1 MAPSQVVESQI
12 PSDKMSPTQE
22 NKPPIPVGAG
32 PKKAMETY
40 FAGPNHLEFRQ
51 RSSSAS
57 RSTRTFS
64 RGSTPSRDAAN
75 VKTGASGCPEGAID
89 PEILKSALKKIP
101 SVEKI
106 AIRPTPPRSR
116 SISRSNSPLPEEEL
130 LDESLPDFYKVTLK
144 TTERT
149 GSQTRDILLGG
160 NRLSRGATPT
170 GDASVPEFR
179 RVALRRTPSREQL
192 TDEQAHKRSTLK
204 KSTVMEAS
212 SMSSSNT
219 NLSRSASFTSLT
231 AINKTVLSR
240 RNSTA
245 SEDKQQPEFKGV
257 VLKKT
262 GSKPG
267 SRAGSPTRLDS
278 GSRGEMSAS
287 AASLLKKVEMSSS
300 SSSRRGSATS
310 ETTAE
315 FANVSLKKA
324 KRVQGDQSK
333 FAVEQVS
340 LKPIPVGE
348 GEETTVSSSSM
359 GMRREERAS
368 SVTRQRVLRETK
380 FEANDEEYHDIK
392 SSLDRLKKKD
402 ASPAQALSVEDD
414 AAEGKKK
421 APHKPALAEDDAAAK
436 PLVFRRPKRLARE
449 EEEAEKVQLKPIDRQ
464 KSSKDNTPAIDDD
477 DDDEVARSLALRR
490 SKRTAQ
496 EKEQVEKVQLK
507 QVNQE
512 KSSKDESITK
522 DEAAILSLAEK
533 KQEKLTQQQD
543 AERIQP
549 ESVKTKKSSKDAS
562 PAEDDAAAKPV
573 AYRRPKKLPKEEE
586 DEAEKVHLKPIS
598 REKKT
603 FTSSIECLKKATEEE
618 ERQEMKM
625 KMERPVLLRKTSYTS
640 SLDNIAIGGEEQKQ
654 VHLICFSKENSGST
668 SEVAENNKPPLL
680 RKMSFTSSLDN
691 IAIGREEREK
701 VHLSCF
707 SKEMGSNVDLVQVC
721 QEQEEGKHEVKIEF
735 KIEENDIKKS
745 EKPIGQKENDRQL
758 EEDVTE
764 RIVEK
769 RLSWMAAA
777 EAEQSTEEAVEESVE
792 EVIEERLCATET
804 AVEGGA
810 GISRLQAEENH
821 QEDEEESEEEM
832 EEEIVEEVTTT
843 LQKIR
848 KAPSIDGLFQ
858 RQDVQAAFTFTLPF
872 QNEQPTTKL
881 SLEIPSLS

>member
-1 MAPSQVVESQI
+1 M
-12 PSDKMSPTQE
+12 
-22 NKPPIPVGAG
+22 
-32 PKKAMETY
+32 
-40 FAGPNHLEFRQ
+40 
-51 RSSSAS
+51 
-57 RSTRTFS
+57 
-64 RGSTPSRDAAN
+64 
-75 VKTGASGCPEGAID
+75 
-89 PEILKSALKKIP
+89 
-101 SVEKI
+101 
-106 AIRPTPPRSR
+106 
-116 SISRSNSPLPEEEL
+116 
-130 LDESLPDFYKVTLK
+130 
-144 TTERT
+144 TERT

-192 TDEQAHKRSTLK
+192 TDEQAHKRSTFK

-219 NLSRSASFTSLT
+219 NLSRSASFTSVT

-240 RNSTA
+240 RDSTA

-300 SSSRRGSATS
+300 ASSRRGSATS

-324 KRVQGDQSK
+324 KRVQGDQNK
-333 FAVEQVS
+333 FEVEQVS

-421 APHKPALAEDDAAAK
+421 APHKPALAAEDDAAAK

-449 EEEAEKVQLKPIDRQ
+449 EKEAEKVQLKPIDRQ
-464 KSSKDNTPAIDDD
+464 KSSQDNTPAIDDD

-573 AYRRPKKLPKEEE
+573 AYRRPKMLPKEEE
-586 DEAEKVHLKPIS
+586 DEAERVHLKPIS

-654 VHLICFSKENSGST
+654 V
-668 SEVAENNKPPLL
+668 
-680 RKMSFTSSLDN
+680 
-691 IAIGREEREK
+691 
-701 VHLSCF
+701 
-707 SKEMGSNVDLVQVC
+707 Q
-721 QEQEEGKHEVKIEF
+721 
-735 KIEENDIKKS
+735 
-745 EKPIGQKENDRQL
+745 
-758 EEDVTE
+758 
-764 RIVEK
+764 
-769 RLSWMAAA
+769 
-777 EAEQSTEEAVEESVE
+777 
-792 EVIEERLCATET
+792 
-804 AVEGGA
+804 
-810 GISRLQAEENH
+810 
-821 QEDEEESEEEM
+821 
-832 EEEIVEEVTTT
+832 
-843 LQKIR
+843 
-848 KAPSIDGLFQ
+848 
-858 RQDVQAAFTFTLPF
+858 
-872 QNEQPTTKL
+872 
-881 SLEIPSLS
+881 

>member
-1 MAPSQVVESQI
+1 M
-12 PSDKMSPTQE
+12 
-22 NKPPIPVGAG
+22 G
-32 PKKAMETY
+32 
-40 FAGPNHLEFRQ
+40 
-51 RSSSAS
+51 
-57 RSTRTFS
+57 
-64 RGSTPSRDAAN
+64 
-75 VKTGASGCPEGAID
+75 
-89 PEILKSALKKIP
+89 
-101 SVEKI
+101 
-106 AIRPTPPRSR
+106 
-116 SISRSNSPLPEEEL
+116 
-130 LDESLPDFYKVTLK
+130 
-144 TTERT
+144 
-149 GSQTRDILLGG
+149 
-160 NRLSRGATPT
+160 
-170 GDASVPEFR
+170 
-179 RVALRRTPSREQL
+179 
-192 TDEQAHKRSTLK
+192 
-204 KSTVMEAS
+204 
-212 SMSSSNT
+212 
-219 NLSRSASFTSLT
+219 
-231 AINKTVLSR
+231 
-240 RNSTA
+240 TA

-267 SRAGSPTRLDS
+267 SRTGSPSRLDC

-300 SSSRRGSATS
+300 LSSSRRGSATS

-333 FAVEQVS
+333 FEVEQVS

-392 SSLDRLKKKD
+392 SSLDRLKKRD

-421 APHKPALAEDDAAAK
+421 ASHKPALAEDDAAAK
-436 PLVFRRPKRLARE
+436 PLAFRRPKRLARE

-512 KSSKDESITK
+512 KSSNDESITK

-533 KQEKLTQQQD
+533 QQEKLTQQQD
-543 AERIQP
+543 AKRIQP

-618 ERQEMKM
+618 EERQEMKM

-654 VHLICFSKENSGST
+654 VHLICFSKENSEST
-668 SEVAENNKPPLL
+668 SKVAENNKPPLL

-721 QEQEEGKHEVKIEF
+721 REQEEGKHEVKLEF

-745 EKPIGQKENDRQL
+745 EKSIEQKENDGQL
-758 EEDVTE
+758 EEDLTE

-777 EAEQSTEEAVEESVE
+777 DAEEAVEESVE

-810 GISRLQAEENH
+810 GISRLQAEENRK
-821 QEDEEESEEEM
+821 EDEEESEEAM
-832 EEEIVEEVTTT
+832 EEEVVEEVTTT

-872 QNEQPTTKL
+872 QNEQT
-881 SLEIPSLS
+881 